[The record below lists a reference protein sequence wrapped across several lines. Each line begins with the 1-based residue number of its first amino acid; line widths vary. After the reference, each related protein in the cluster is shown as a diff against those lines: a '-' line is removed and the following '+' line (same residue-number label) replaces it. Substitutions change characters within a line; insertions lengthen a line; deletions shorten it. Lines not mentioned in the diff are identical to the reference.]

1 MKINKQLEDCLEKVD
16 IKIKQEVF
24 NNMDKIEQS
33 REDVYVFGQEQMLK
47 KALEVLDA
55 MFMEQCSISV
65 NDWFRD
71 SPNLFRGRKEF
82 IKRVKE

>member
-24 NNMDKIEQS
+24 NNMDRIEQS

-55 MFMEQCSISV
+55 MFMEHCSISV
-65 NDWFRD
+65 DDWFK
-71 SPNLFRGRKEF
+71 GREEF
-82 IKRVKE
+82 IKRVTE